1 MAEDG
6 TIEAIRIADAPGFAL
21 GVQWHAE
28 YDPQRN
34 PINRELFQAFGE
46 ALAPAG
52 GLSGR
57 KNGRGKRE
65 DAMRDRQWSRRDLL
79 KASTAS
85 AAGVVFAEPL
95 RAAAPPAADV
105 TPALIEAARK
115 EGKLSFYSALELN
128 IAERLARTFEAKY
141 PGISVRVERSG
152 AERIFQ
158 RIAQEQGS
166 GINAV
171 DVANS
176 TDPAH
181 YLDWKKN
188 DWLAPY
194 VPEEVARHFP
204 ADQIDPDGM
213 HATSC
218 AWLEAIG
225 YNTNLVK
232 REDAPKSYA
241 DLLDPKW
248 QGKIVK
254 GHPGYSGAIL
264 TATFVLARDLGWPYL
279 EKLAQQKVM
288 QVQSAA
294 DPPKKI
300 LLGERAVMADGN
312 DYNLVLLKDQGK
324 PVEVVYPAEGSPL
337 IIVPSGIFS
346 GAPNPNAARLF
357 QSFFFSAETQQML
370 VDVFAHRSFHAQVKE
385 KGEHIPLAGLK
396 LLKADPAAGAGA
408 ERGDQGALHQD
419 LRGVSGHAC
428 RSRIRHS
435 P

>member
-1 MAEDG
+1 MVETRFAQGIDG
-6 TIEAIRIADAPGFAL
+6 L
-21 GVQWHAE
+21 GCGCRV
-28 YDPQRN
+28 
-34 PINRELFQAFGE
+34 
-46 ALAPAG
+46 
-52 GLSGR
+52 
-57 KNGRGKRE
+57 
-65 DAMRDRQWSRRDLL
+65 RR
-79 KASTAS
+79 AVE
-85 AAGVVFAEPL
+85 G
-95 RAAAPPAADV
+95 RAAAGDGSDAGLDRGCEERGQGVVLHGPRTQHRRTSRQNIRSEISRDQR
-105 TPALIEAARK
+105 AR
-115 EGKLSFYSALELN
+115 
-128 IAERLARTFEAKY
+128 RTFRCGAD
-141 PGISVRVERSG
+141 ISAHRAG
-152 AERIFQ
+152 AGQ
-158 RIAQEQGS
+158 RHQRRRCCQFHC
-166 GINAV
+166 
-171 DVANS
+171 
-176 TDPAH
+176 PAH

-188 DWLAPY
+188 GWLTPY
-194 VPEEVARHFP
+194 VPEDVAKHFP
-204 ADQIDPDGM
+204 ADQIDPDGL

-254 GHPGYSGAIL
+254 GHPGYSGAIM

-324 PVEVVYPAEGSPL
+324 PVEVVYATEGSPL
-337 IIVPSGIFS
+337 IIVPSGIFK
-346 GAPNPNAARLF
+346 GAPNPNAAKLF

-385 KGEHIPLAGLK
+385 KGEHIPLANLK
-396 LLKADPAAGAGA
+396 LLKADPAQVQA
-408 ERGDQGALHQD
+408 QGEEIKARYSKLF
-419 LRGVSGHAC
+419 GV
-428 RSRIRHS
+428 
-435 P
+435 

>member
-1 MAEDG
+1 
-6 TIEAIRIADAPGFAL
+6 
-21 GVQWHAE
+21 
-28 YDPQRN
+28 
-34 PINRELFQAFGE
+34 
-46 ALAPAG
+46 
-52 GLSGR
+52 
-57 KNGRGKRE
+57 
-65 DAMRDRQWSRRDLL
+65 MRDRKWTRRDLL
-79 KASTAS
+79 AAS
-85 AAGVVFAEPL
+85 AASLLFAEPL
-95 RAAAPPAADV
+95 NAAPPPATEV

-115 EGKLSFYSALELN
+115 EGKVAYYSALELN
-128 IAERLARTFEAKY
+128 VAERLGKLFVAKY

-188 DWLAPY
+188 GWLAPY
-194 VPEEVARHFP
+194 IPSDVAKHFP

-254 GHPGYSGAIL
+254 AHPGYSGAIM
-264 TATFVLARDLGWPYL
+264 TATFVLTRDLGWPYL
-279 EKLAQQKVM
+279 
-288 QVQSAA
+288 
-294 DPPKKI
+294 
-300 LLGERAVMADGN
+300 
-312 DYNLVLLKDQGK
+312 
-324 PVEVVYPAEGSPL
+324 
-337 IIVPSGIFS
+337 
-346 GAPNPNAARLF
+346 
-357 QSFFFSAETQQML
+357 
-370 VDVFAHRSFHAQVKE
+370 
-385 KGEHIPLAGLK
+385 
-396 LLKADPAAGAGA
+396 
-408 ERGDQGALHQD
+408 
-419 LRGVSGHAC
+419 
-428 RSRIRHS
+428 
-435 P
+435 

>member
-1 MAEDG
+1 LQHSKW
-6 TIEAIRIADAPGFAL
+6 T
-21 GVQWHAE
+21 
-28 YDPQRN
+28 
-34 PINRELFQAFGE
+34 
-46 ALAPAG
+46 
-52 GLSGR
+52 
-57 KNGRGKRE
+57 
-65 DAMRDRQWSRRDLL
+65 RRDLL
-79 KASTAS
+79 KTSTAL
-85 AAGVVFAEPL
+85 AAGVLFAEPL
-95 RAAAPPAADV
+95 KAAAPPPSAV

-115 EGKLSFYSALELN
+115 EGKVSFYTAIELN
-128 IAERLARTFEAKY
+128 VAERLGKVFEAKY
-141 PGISVRVERSG
+141 PGIAVRIERSG

-158 RIAQEQGS
+158 RIDQEQS
-166 GINAV
+166 SRITAV

-194 VPEEVARHFP
+194 LPEDVAKHYP

-218 AWLEAIG
+218 AWMEVIG

-241 DLLDPKW
+241 DLLDPRW
-248 QGKIVK
+248 MGKIVK

-264 TATFVLARDLGWPYL
+264 TATFVLARDLGWSYF

-312 DYNLVLLKDQGK
+312 DYNLVLLKDQGQ

-337 IIVPSGIFS
+337 IIVPSGIFRS
-346 GAPNPNAARLF
+346 APNPNAARLF
-357 QSFFFSAETQQML
+357 QSFFFSAEGQQLL
-370 VDVFAHRSFHAQVKE
+370 VDGFAHRSFHAQIKE
-385 KGEHIPLAGLK
+385 KAGHTPLASLK
-396 LLKADPAAGAGA
+396 LLKADPAQVLAQSEEIKA
-408 ERGDQGALHQD
+408 RY
-419 LRGVSGHAC
+419 
-428 RSRIRHS
+428 SRIFKV
-435 P
+435 

>member
-1 MAEDG
+1 
-6 TIEAIRIADAPGFAL
+6 
-21 GVQWHAE
+21 
-28 YDPQRN
+28 
-34 PINRELFQAFGE
+34 
-46 ALAPAG
+46 
-52 GLSGR
+52 
-57 KNGRGKRE
+57 
-65 DAMRDRQWSRRDLL
+65 MRDRKWTRRDLL

-85 AAGVVFAEPL
+85 AAGLLFAEPL
-95 RAAAPPAADV
+95 KAAAPPAAEV
-105 TPALIEAARK
+105 TPALIEAAKK

-128 IAERLARTFEAKY
+128 TAERLARTFEAKY
-141 PGISVRVERSG
+141 PGIAVRVERSG

-194 VPEEVARHFP
+194 LPADVARHFP

-213 HATSC
+213 YATSC
-218 AWLEAIG
+218 AWMEVIG

-248 QGKIVK
+248 HGKMVK
-254 GHPGYSGAIL
+254 GHPGYSGAIM

-312 DYNLVLLKDQGK
+312 DYISCCSRIRASRSRWCIRRRIATDHRAVRHFSQCAQSECGKTVPELLLQRGGPADAGRRLRAPLVSCAGEGEGRACPAGEIEIAQGR
-324 PVEVVYPAEGSPL
+324 
-337 IIVPSGIFS
+337 SG
-346 GAPNPNAARLF
+346 P
-357 QSFFFSAETQQML
+357 
-370 VDVFAHRSFHAQVKE
+370 
-385 KGEHIPLAGLK
+385 
-396 LLKADPAAGAGA
+396 GAGA
-408 ERGDQGALHQD
+408 KRGDQGALRQD
-419 LRGVSGHAC
+419 FWSVNGSKWPTGDIPGA
-428 RSRIRHS
+428 

>member
-1 MAEDG
+1 
-6 TIEAIRIADAPGFAL
+6 
-21 GVQWHAE
+21 
-28 YDPQRN
+28 
-34 PINRELFQAFGE
+34 
-46 ALAPAG
+46 
-52 GLSGR
+52 
-57 KNGRGKRE
+57 
-65 DAMRDRQWSRRDLL
+65 MRDRKWSRRDVLG
-79 KASTAS
+79 ASTAA
-85 AAGVVFAEPL
+85 AAGVLFAAPS
-95 RAAAPPAADV
+95 RAAAPAATEV
-105 TPALIEAARK
+105 TSALVEAARK
-115 EGKLSFYSALELN
+115 EGKLSYYSALELTT
-128 IAERLARTFEAKY
+128 AERLARTFEAKY

-181 YLDWKKN
+181 YLEWKKN

-194 VPEEVARHFP
+194 LPDDVARHFP
-204 ADQIDPDGM
+204 ADQVDPDGM
-213 HATSC
+213 YATSC
-218 AWLEAIG
+218 AWLEVIG

-241 DLLDPKW
+241 DLLDPRW

-254 GHPGYSGAIL
+254 AHPGYSGAIM
-264 TATFVLARDLGWPYL
+264 TATFVLSRDLGWPYL

-294 DPPKKI
+294 DPSKKI

-337 IIVPSGIFS
+337 IIVPSGIFR

-370 VDVFAHRSFHAQVKE
+370 VDVFAHRSFHAKVKE
-385 KGEHIPLAGLK
+385 KGEHVPLANLK
-396 LLKADPAAGAGA
+396 VLKSDPAAVQA
-408 ERGDQGALHQD
+408 QGEEIKA
-419 LRGVSGHAC
+419 RYSKMFGV
-428 RSRIRHS
+428 
-435 P
+435 